1 MKKGIATV
9 PCSLI
14 IMHLLP
20 HMPVYTLVNEEVGR
34 DVRQWKEIVCTC
46 GGGGEQMPCQS
57 SRGQW

>member
-1 MKKGIATV
+1 MWEEWEKLIEEGYTV

-20 HMPVYTLVNEEVGR
+20 HMPVYTLTNEEVGR

-46 GGGGEQMPCQS
+46 GGS
-57 SRGQW
+57 KY